1 MAGVRGSLQGAKQDL
16 VLADGLWLAGP
27 ASGQVWLA
35 DVSLVTANQL
45 VCVCLMCQCRRRCL
59 CACAR
64 ACVCVCVC
72 VCLRVCLYVLMSYV
86 SQCVCVCLCV
96 CGERVSTCVRASLS
110 LPVVACERP
119 RVCVCVYV
127 CVCLSECGVCVCVFV
142 CL

>member
-45 VCVCLMCQCRRRCL
+45 VCVCVSDVPVSASMFVCMR
-59 CACAR
+59 AR
-64 ACVCVCVC
+64 VCVCVC
-72 VCLRVCLYVLMSYV
+72 VFVCVCACMCLCLMSV
-86 SQCVCVCLCV
+86 SVCVCLCV

-119 RVCVCVYV
+119 RVCVCM
-127 CVCLSECGVCVCVFV
+127 CVCA
-142 CL
+142 

>member
-45 VCVCLMCQCRRRCL
+45 VCVCVSDVPVSASMFVCMR
-59 CACAR
+59 AR
-64 ACVCVCVC
+64 VCVCVCVC

-119 RVCVCVYV
+119 RVCVCM
-127 CVCLSECGVCVCVFV
+127 CVCV
-142 CL
+142 LE